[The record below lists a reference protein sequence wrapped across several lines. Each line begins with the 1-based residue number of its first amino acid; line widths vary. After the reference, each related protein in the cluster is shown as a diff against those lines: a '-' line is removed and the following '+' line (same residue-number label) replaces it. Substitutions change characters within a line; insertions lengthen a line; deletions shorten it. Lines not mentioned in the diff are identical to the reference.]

1 MAISPSNHIACYEE
15 VEHEEAGIDDDPGT
29 LQPDSPDSPE
39 SSAQVHP
46 AESNYNGSGNYSSI
60 VESDTSSHELKTL
73 NMAPTIGINLD
84 DVLRRIRALTVV

>member
-15 VEHEEAGIDDDPGT
+15 VEHEESGSDDDTGT
-29 LQPDSPDSPE
+29 LQPDSPE
-39 SSAQVHP
+39 FSARIHP
-46 AESNYNGSGNYSSI
+46 ADSSYNGSGNYSSI

-84 DVLRRIRALTVV
+84 DVLKRIRALTVV